1 MKALSNDECSVCGSD
16 QIVTIP
22 DSGEIVCEHCG
33 AVISDK
39 IEEKGP
45 EWRSFAT
52 ATAGREENDS
62 NRTGMP
68 FTLSLLVHSPNI
80 VPLSHQSYAGPHNP
94 GSDCRND
101 SL

>member
-22 DSGEIVCEHCG
+22 DSGEIVCGDCG

-39 IEEKGP
+39 IEEKGL
-45 EWRSFAT
+45 EWRSFIT
-52 ATAGREENDS
+52 ATAGREENEE

-68 FTLSLLVHSPNI
+68 FSVARWDMDLSTIIGRTSKDAKRDLGKSPAY
-80 VPLSHQSYAGPHNP
+80 L
-94 GSDCRND
+94 
-101 SL
+101 